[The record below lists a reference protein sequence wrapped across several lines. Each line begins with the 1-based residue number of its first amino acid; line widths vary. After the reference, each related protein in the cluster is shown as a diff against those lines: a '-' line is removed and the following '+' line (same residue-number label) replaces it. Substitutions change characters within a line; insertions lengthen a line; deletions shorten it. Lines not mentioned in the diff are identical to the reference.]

1 MKSWWWVLAFGVLGG
16 LLSAGIILL
25 VSSQPRGSAVELQ
38 PAPSAVPILV
48 HVSGSVPNPG
58 VYALP
63 RSSRVQDAIQA
74 AGGLLPEAD
83 EQILNLA
90 APLKDGERV
99 KVPSQRPTAAPLSP
113 DSSAPTTGS
122 GLINLNWA
130 TQVELESLPGI
141 GPEMAKRILDYRDQN
156 GPFESI
162 EAIQQISGI
171 GPATFARLQDLITVD
186 ESP

>member
-1 MKSWWWVLAFGVLGG
+1 V
-16 LLSAGIILL
+16 
-25 VSSQPRGSAVELQ
+25 Q
-38 PAPSAVPILV
+38 
-48 HVSGSVPNPG
+48 NPG

-74 AGGLLPEAD
+74 AGGMLAEAD

-99 KVPSQRPTAAPLSP
+99 KVPNRRPTAAALPPS
-113 DSSAPTTGS
+113 SSAPTTGS

-130 TQVELESLPGI
+130 TQAELESLPGI
-141 GPEMAKRILDYRDQN
+141 GPEMAKRILDFRDQN
-156 GPFESI
+156 GPFENI
-162 EAIQQISGI
+162 EAIQEISGI
-171 GPATFARLQDLITVD
+171 GPATFARIQDLITVD

>member
-1 MKSWWWVLAFGVLGG
+1 MKSWWWALGFGVLGG
-16 LLSAGIILL
+16 LLSAGVILL
-25 VSSQPRGSAVELQ
+25 VSSQPRGSAVQLQ
-38 PAPSAVPILV
+38 PAPTAASIFV
-48 HVSGSVPNPG
+48 HISGSVLNPG

-63 RSSRVQDAIQA
+63 RSSRVQDVIQA

-83 EQILNLA
+83 EQVLNLA
-90 APLKDGERV
+90 APLKDGERI
-99 KVPSQRPTAAPLSP
+99 KVPSQRPTAAPVPSGGA
-113 DSSAPTTGS
+113 APPPES

-162 EAIQQISGI
+162 EAIQEISGI
-171 GPATFARLQDLITVD
+171 GPATYARIQNLITVD

>member
-1 MKSWWWVLAFGVLGG
+1 MKSWWWALAFGVLGG

-25 VSSQPRGSAVELQ
+25 VSSQPRGSAVQLQ

-48 HVSGSVPNPG
+48 HVSGSVQNPG

-63 RSSRVQDAIQA
+63 RASRVQDAVQA
-74 AGGLLPEAD
+74 AGGLLAEAD

-99 KVPSQRPTAAPLSP
+99 KVPSRRPTAAALPP
-113 DSSAPTTGS
+113 DSTLPATSS
-122 GLINLNWA
+122 GLVNLNWA
-130 TQVELESLPGI
+130 TQAELESLPGI

-156 GPFESI
+156 GPFENI
-162 EAIQQISGI
+162 EAIQQVSGI

-186 ESP
+186 ETP

>member
-1 MKSWWWVLAFGVLGG
+1 MKSWWWVLGFGMLGG

-25 VSSQPRGSAVELQ
+25 VSSQPRGSAVQLQ
-38 PAPSAVPILV
+38 PAPTAAPILV
-48 HVSGSVPNPG
+48 HVSGSVLKPG

-74 AGGLLPEAD
+74 AGGLLLEAD
-83 EQILNLA
+83 DQIMNLA
-90 APLKDGERV
+90 APLKDGERIR
-99 KVPSQRPTAAPLSP
+99 VPSQRPTAAALVPGSATLSP
-113 DSSAPTTGS
+113 GS
-122 GLINLNWA
+122 GLININWA
-130 TQVELESLPGI
+130 TQAELEGLPGI

-162 EAIQQISGI
+162 EAIQQVSGI
-171 GPATFARLQDLITVD
+171 GPATYARLQDQITVD

>member
-1 MKSWWWVLAFGVLGG
+1 MKSWWLGLGFGVLGG

-25 VSSQPRGSAVELQ
+25 VSSQPRGRAVQLQ
-38 PAPSAVPILV
+38 PAPTAAPILV
-48 HVSGSVPNPG
+48 HVSGSVLNPG

-90 APLKDGERV
+90 APLKDGERI
-99 KVPSQRPTAAPLSP
+99 KVPSQRPTDALLAPGSAASTP
-113 DSSAPTTGS
+113 GS

-130 TQVELESLPGI
+130 TQAELESLPGI
-141 GPEMAKRILDYRDQN
+141 GPEMARRILDYRDQN
-156 GPFESI
+156 GPFASI
-162 EAIQQISGI
+162 EAIQQVPGI
-171 GPATFARLQDLITVD
+171 GPATYARIQDRITVD

>member
-1 MKSWWWVLAFGVLGG
+1 MKSWRWAMGFGVLGG

-25 VSSQPRGSAVELQ
+25 VSSQPRGSAVQLQ
-38 PAPSAVPILV
+38 PAPTAAPIVV
-48 HVSGSVPNPG
+48 HISGSVLNPG

-99 KVPSQRPTAAPLSP
+99 KSTQPAPHCRTIY
-113 DSSAPTTGS
+113 AG
-122 GLINLNWA
+122 
-130 TQVELESLPGI
+130 
-141 GPEMAKRILDYRDQN
+141 
-156 GPFESI
+156 
-162 EAIQQISGI
+162 
-171 GPATFARLQDLITVD
+171 
-186 ESP
+186 